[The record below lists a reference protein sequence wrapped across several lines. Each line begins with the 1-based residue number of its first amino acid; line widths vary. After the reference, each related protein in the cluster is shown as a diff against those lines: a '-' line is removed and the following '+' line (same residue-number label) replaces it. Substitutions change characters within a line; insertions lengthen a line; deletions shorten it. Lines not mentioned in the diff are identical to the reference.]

1 MYVCTCIVFLPG
13 LVLIMNMN
21 IGVVNMI
28 IRCDRHSLKAAN
40 SLLGVACDDLTLMDY
55 TCTYSHALV
64 PVPVVMSSISGSHN
78 SHNYTFSP
86 LFTSLPLPLLQWWD
100 SVMNSTILH
109 SLPLFTLYKKPLI
122 FRQLPSI
129 YHVEGGPSLTALHRD
144 PLLLLFG
151 PLVII
156 TVGVFQGMILSK
168 FVIIIQLVSP
178 IAST

>member
-64 PVPVVMSSISGSHN
+64 PIPVIMSSISGSHN
-78 SHNYTFSP
+78 SHIH
-86 LFTSLPLPLLQWWD
+86 SLLSLSLSLSLYCSGEIQWWTLQYSILFLFLLYTKSPSFSD
-100 SVMNSTILH
+100 GYHQSTTRRVGLPWLH
-109 SLPLFTLYKKPLI
+109 STGIHFSS
-122 FRQLPSI
+122 F
-129 YHVEGGPSLTALHRD
+129 
-144 PLLLLFG
+144 
-151 PLVII
+151 LVH
-156 TVGVFQGMILSK
+156 
-168 FVIIIQLVSP
+168 
-178 IAST
+178 